1 MTQSGAPQ
9 QPPNNAGSK
18 KPAANMPTEKDTK
31 VHIPAFMPF
40 FWLGLAAIA
49 GSLLADWL
57 KFGWEIWLVGS
68 ILSLVL
74 LILSPREKPL
84 RKLPA
89 GLLIMVC
96 CLTGM
101 LYRLS
106 LPGDSAADISHYI
119 GEGVVSFTGVV
130 SEPPEN

>member
-1 MTQSGAPQ
+1 MTQSDAPQ
-9 QPPNNAGSK
+9 QPPNIAGSK
-18 KPAANMPTEKDTK
+18 KPVISLPTEKDTK

-57 KFGWEIWLVGS
+57 KYGWEIWLAGS
-68 ILSLVL
+68 ILSLGLFIL
-74 LILSPREKPL
+74 LPREKPL

-106 LPGDSAADISHYI
+106 LPGDSAADIRH
-119 GEGVVSFTGVV
+119 
-130 SEPPEN
+130 